1 MNLKLKKLFRNPFV
15 LFLAVWGIVNL
26 LQARFTPLDNDE
38 AYYWMYSKYLAWG
51 YFDHPPMI
59 ALMIKIGYLF
69 FHNELG
75 VRLLTV
81 FSQLI
86 TLYLIWLITD
96 KEIREKKGNVL
107 IFYMLAVLM
116 PVNTVYGFISTP
128 DAPLILFTAVFL
140 LIYKH
145 FLVEES
151 SKNTILLGLSIAA
164 LAYSKYHGAILIL
177 LVILSNPRL
186 LKSLRFY
193 MAEAIAFILLMPHFY
208 WQYSN
213 GFPSVK
219 YHLVERVSA
228 FNPEHVPDYL
238 VSQFSFH
245 NPFLL
250 VILVWIMIKV
260 KSGNLF
266 DKALNYIFTGFLI
279 FFFISSFRYRV
290 EPQWTA
296 VICVPA
302 LILLFNNI
310 GFKPWLK
317 NYIKWVT
324 IILFPLFI
332 VARLAAAIDFL
343 PLSFLKN
350 EFHNKKQWVNDI
362 STIAGNR
369 PVVFTN
375 SYQQPSV
382 YTFYSGKLA
391 YTLDNLSYRKTQYDL
406 WDFEQQVHGK
416 EVLYV
421 PHLFSDTYKRNLTKK
436 MLTKGDSA
444 FIRIFL
450 DFQSLQKECVI
461 LNSEKYTFSRSDT
474 NVIHLKLFN
483 PYPYAVNFKNIELPI
498 VFQIAFMKNGMME
511 IKKNIDLPGNISV
524 LSPGDTISVDCKF
537 TLEDLPSGSYDFG
550 ICSEAGILYDTFNSK
565 LCEARIKD

>member
-1 MNLKLKKLFRNPFV
+1 MNLKLKKLFSNPFV
-15 LFLAVWGIVNL
+15 LFLAVWGIINL

-59 ALMIKIGYLF
+59 ALMIKIGYF
-69 FHNELG
+69 FIHNELG
-75 VRLLTV
+75 LRLLTV
-81 FSQLI
+81 LSQLF
-86 TLYLIWLITD
+86 TLYTIWMIID
-96 KEIREKKGNVL
+96 REQREKKGNVL
-107 IFYMLAVLM
+107 LFYMLALLM
-116 PVNTVYGFISTP
+116 PVNIVYGFITTP

-140 LIYKH
+140 LIYKR

-186 LKSLRFY
+186 LKSIRFY
-193 MAEAIAFILLMPHFY
+193 ISGALAFILLLPHLY

-213 GFPSVK
+213 GFPSLK
-219 YHLVERVSA
+219 YHLVGRVSA
-228 FNPEHVPDYL
+228 FNPGHVPDYL

-245 NPFLL
+245 NPFLI

-260 KSGNLF
+260 KSVNLF
-266 DKALNYIFTGFLI
+266 ERALKFIFTGFLI

-296 VICVPA
+296 VISVPA
-302 LILLFNNI
+302 LLLLFNNI
-310 GFKPWLK
+310 EYKPWLR
-317 NYIKWVT
+317 NYVKWVT

-343 PLSFLKN
+343 PLSFLKH

-362 STIAGNR
+362 SAIAGNR
-369 PVVFTN
+369 PVIFTN

-406 WDFEQQVHGK
+406 WDFEEQVHGK

-436 MLTKGDSA
+436 MLSKGDSA
-444 FIRIFL
+444 FVRIFSN
-450 DFQSLQKECVI
+450 FQSLQKECVI
-461 LNSEKYTFSRSDT
+461 LKPGIYTFSRIDT
-474 NVIHLKLFN
+474 NAIHLKLFN
-483 PYPYAVNFKNIELPI
+483 PYPYPVDFKNIELPV
-498 VFQIAFMKNGMME
+498 VFQIAFMKSGLMAV
-511 IKKNIDLPGNISV
+511 KKNLELPGYISV
-524 LSPGDTISVDCKF
+524 LSPGDTIEVDCKF
-537 TLEDLPSGSYDFG
+537 ILKDLPAGDYNFG

-565 LCEARIKD
+565 LTEARIKD